1 MTGSTPSF
9 LPAMPHSPLQPS
21 NVKSGAL
28 VLVVGP
34 SGSGKDTLINL
45 SRQALI
51 DDARFI
57 FPRRVITRMA
67 QADAEDHDTM
77 DLAAF
82 ERAEAAGEFA
92 LSWGAHGLRYGI
104 TANGVALLQEGHT
117 AIINVS
123 RQVIGAAEALGH
135 RVTVLSIVCDPMLL
149 AERIAKR
156 GRENADDISKRL
168 KREAPIQ
175 VTTARLIEIRNE
187 TRPEEVSAAFID
199 AITSA

>member
-1 MTGSTPSF
+1 M
-9 LPAMPHSPLQPS
+9 
-21 NVKSGAL
+21 
-28 VLVVGP
+28 LVVGP

-187 TRPEEVSAAFID
+187 TRPEEVSAAFIE